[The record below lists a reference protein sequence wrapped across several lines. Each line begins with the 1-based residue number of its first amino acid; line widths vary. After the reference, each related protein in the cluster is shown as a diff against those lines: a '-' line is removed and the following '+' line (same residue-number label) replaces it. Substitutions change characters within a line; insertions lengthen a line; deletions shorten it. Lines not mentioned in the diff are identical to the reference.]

1 MKTRNV
7 SAINNDRAFVEI
19 QGLCPAIVYVK
30 IEALNLA
37 GSVKIKPAV
46 GMINALERKGCINS
60 NTRLIESSSG
70 SLGVAL
76 AMVCAERGYRFTCV
90 IDPNTSEQNRKTIEA
105 MGAEV
110 VVVHQRDE
118 NGGFL
123 GTRIQYIRQRIA
135 NDSNTIWL
143 NQYANPANPAAHHD
157 STAKSISETFGDIDY
172 LFIGAGTTGTLMGCK
187 TFFRRYRPET
197 RIIAIDSIGSVTFG
211 FPPATRY
218 IPGLGTSRRP
228 EIFDPEGLDA
238 MDRVNE
244 ADAVTMCRW
253 LARSHGLLLGGST
266 GTVLAG
272 IHSWRDRICPKDV
285 VVAISPDLGERY
297 LDTIYSDAWVAKHFG
312 EKRVSGDLSVLTDRI
327 SPTVPDTASHQS
339 G

>member
-1 MKTRNV
+1 MKIRNV

-19 QGLCPAIVYVK
+19 QGLCPATVHVK
-30 IEALNLA
+30 IEAFNLA
-37 GSVKIKPAV
+37 GSVKIKAAV
-46 GMINALERKGCINS
+46 GMIDTLEREERIAP

-105 MGAEV
+105 MGAELV
-110 VVVHQRDE
+110 VVRQRDE

-123 GTRIQYIRQRIA
+123 GTRIQYIRQRVA
-135 NDSNTIWL
+135 DDRNTIWV
-143 NQYANPANPAAHHD
+143 NQYANRANPAAHYA
-157 STAKSISETFGDIDY
+157 STARSISETFGHVDY

-187 TFFRRYRPET
+187 SFFRRYRPET
-197 RIIAIDSIGSVTFG
+197 MIIAIDSIGSVTFG
-211 FPPATRY
+211 FPPSTRY

-238 MDRVNE
+238 MERVHE

-266 GTVLAG
+266 GSVLAG
-272 IHSWRDRICPKDV
+272 IHSWRDRICAEDV

-297 LDTIYSDAWVAKHFG
+297 LDTIYSDAWVAKRFG
-312 EKRVSGDLSVLTDRI
+312 EKPVSGDLSFLIGGKAAGLV
-327 SPTVPDTASHQS
+327 Q
-339 G
+339 